1 MRFSLNLHKT
11 GGTAAVVG
19 EMGMVRRTGA
29 GIEAQVKA
37 RAQVPQGAMRWVGA
51 GFAVLAL
58 AGWAVAARAQDGVTV
73 SHAITTFDDPPKYPA
88 DFPHLDYVNPDAPKG
103 GEISIWTA
111 GGFDSLNPYSVKG
124 RAAALSSAPF
134 ESILTGTSDEIG
146 TSYCLLCETMEYPAD
161 RSWVIFNLRP
171 NVTFSDG
178 TPMTAEDVV
187 FSFNTFLT
195 KGLTDFRTI
204 FGQQVESAE
213 ALAPNKV
220 KFTFKPDVPTRD
232 LPSLVGGLPILSK
245 AHYEANNL
253 NMEESSMTPFLGT
266 GAYMLDRLDVGKNIV
281 WKRNPDYWGND
292 LPINR
297 GRGNFDTI
305 RIEYYGDY
313 QAAFEGFKAG
323 NYTFRNEA
331 SSITWATGYDF
342 PAMAD
347 GTVKKEELPSGAK
360 ASGQAFL
367 FNLRQEK
374 FQDPKVREAIGLM
387 FNFEWSNATLFYD
400 LYARVHSVWENTELA
415 ATGVP
420 TPEEVAI
427 LQPLVDEGLLPAT
440 ILTDEAVMAPSS
452 GDRQLDRGN
461 VRKASALLDE
471 AGWTVGDDGLR
482 RNAAGEVLTVEFLN
496 DSPSFDRVFNPYVE
510 NLKAIGIDAKMTS
523 IDNAQMESRTRP
535 PQYDFDIITGN
546 ARSDYISGSELKQYY
561 GSETADVSSFNVMGL
576 KSPAVDRLIDVVMA
590 AESNDSLRVATK
602 ALDRVL
608 RAERFWVP
616 QWYKSTHTIAYYDI
630 FEHPENLPPYA
641 LGELDFWWYNADKA
655 EALRASGA
663 LK

>member
-1 MRFSLNLHKT
+1 MAGRRGARVAVAVKRDA
-11 GGTAAVVG
+11 GGL
-19 EMGMVRRTGA
+19 
-29 GIEAQVKA
+29 
-37 RAQVPQGAMRWVGA
+37 RWLGA
-51 GFAVLAL
+51 GFVVLAL
-58 AGWAVAARAQDGVTV
+58 AGWAVAAKAQEVTV
-73 SHAITTFDDPPKYPA
+73 SHAITTFGDPPKYPA

-124 RAAALSSAPF
+124 RAAALSSAPY
-134 ESILTGTSDEIG
+134 ESILTSTSDEIG
-146 TSYCLLCETMEYPAD
+146 ASYCLLCTTMEYPAD

-171 NVTFSDG
+171 EVKFADG

-187 FSFNTFLT
+187 FSFNLFLT
-195 KGLTDFRTI
+195 KGLTDFRTV
-204 FGQQVESAE
+204 FGQQVEKAE
-213 ALAPNKV
+213 ALDPHKV
-220 KFTFKPDVPTRD
+220 KFTFKPGVPTRD
-232 LPSLVGGLPILSK
+232 LPSDVGGLPILSK
-245 AHYEANNL
+245 AQYEREGL
-253 NMEESSMTPFLGT
+253 DMEESSLTPYLGT
-266 GAYMLDRLDVGKNIV
+266 GQYVLDKMDVGKSIV

-292 LPINR
+292 LPINK
-297 GRGNFDTI
+297 GRGNFDSI
-305 RIEYYGDY
+305 RVEYYGDY

-342 PAMAD
+342 PAVAD
-347 GTVKKEELPSGAK
+347 GSVKKVELPSGAK

-367 FNLRQEK
+367 FNLRREK

-400 LYARVHSVWENTELA
+400 LYARINSVWENTELA

-440 ILTDEAVMAPSS
+440 ILTDEAVMAPTS
-452 GDRQLDRGN
+452 GERQLDRGN

-471 AGWTVGDDGLR
+471 AGWTVGEDGLR

-523 IDNAQMESRTRP
+523 IDNAQMEARTRP

-546 ARSDYISGSELKQYY
+546 ARSNYISGSELKQYY
-561 GSETADVSSFNVMGL
+561 GAETADVSSFNVMGL
-576 KSPAVDRLIDVVMA
+576 KSPAVDKLIDVVMA
-590 AESNDSLRVATK
+590 ADSNEKLKVATK

-616 QWYKSTHTIAYYDI
+616 QWYKAKHTIAYYDMY
-630 FEHPENLPPYA
+630 EHPENLPPYA
-641 LGELDFWWYNADKA
+641 LGELDFWWYNAEKA
-655 EALRASGA
+655 EALKASGA